1 MKTLKYTLLVL
12 AILGC
17 GAFSSCSDD
26 DEAIAPLSVAK
37 VSTVTDRK
45 EAIDKANLAQYII
58 VQGTGLNAVT
68 SILVNDVPVDMLEAY
83 ITSNEITF
91 PIPRVIPEN
100 VNNLITLS
108 TGSAT
113 VTTPLS
119 VFVPDL
125 RIDGMYNEFTPAGEM
140 MKIVGDYF
148 DLYEITTESGKLY
161 FGDREMEIVRA
172 VQDTLYFKLPTD
184 AAVGAK
190 VKIVSPVAGEVMV
203 PGKYKEKGNML
214 CDYDP
219 FTGWGGGQYLS
230 SGPTPVAI
238 SGQYCRF
245 NIAKGDANDW
255 DWNSVTGIS
264 QLAVEYFPEVLAN
277 QNNYLLKFE
286 VNTLKPLTKRQIRFY
301 FSQINYDW
309 EPFASGLAL
318 NTNGEWQT
326 VTLELG
332 TMWKGSGPAD
342 GVLQIMGNSYAED
355 TDISFD
361 NFRIVPKD

>member
-12 AILGC
+12 AVLGC
-17 GAFSSCSDD
+17 GIFSSCSDD
-26 DEAIAPLSVAK
+26 DEAIAPLNVTK

-108 TGSAT
+108 TGITT

-148 DLYEITTESGKLY
+148 DLYEITTESGKLSHT
-161 FGDREMEIVRA
+161 D
-172 VQDTLYFKLPTD
+172 QNSLPQ
-184 AAVGAK
+184 
-190 VKIVSPVAGEVMV
+190 
-203 PGKYKEKGNML
+203 
-214 CDYDP
+214 
-219 FTGWGGGQYLS
+219 F
-230 SGPTPVAI
+230 
-238 SGQYCRF
+238 
-245 NIAKGDANDW
+245 
-255 DWNSVTGIS
+255 
-264 QLAVEYFPEVLAN
+264 
-277 QNNYLLKFE
+277 
-286 VNTLKPLTKRQIRFY
+286 
-301 FSQINYDW
+301 
-309 EPFASGLAL
+309 
-318 NTNGEWQT
+318 
-326 VTLELG
+326 
-332 TMWKGSGPAD
+332 
-342 GVLQIMGNSYAED
+342 
-355 TDISFD
+355 
-361 NFRIVPKD
+361 